1 MHLSDHLKNQQTLV
15 TNDDGFFEFYCS
27 KSPNIC
33 SNFVLLVANPLFS
46 VERGVYE
53 LAFADQVRQAGRAAV
68 QRHREGVHG
77 AGSAA
82 WPHEVVSRLAR
93 LAHRGFLPG
102 ALAELAT
109 VVPAD
114 VLGELEDND
123 EDLCDE
129 DELDGA
135 DDVDELAAA
144 VAGVA
149 VA

>member
-1 MHLSDHLKNQQTLV
+1 M
-15 TNDDGFFEFYCS
+15 
-27 KSPNIC
+27 P
-33 SNFVLLVANPLFS
+33 
-46 VERGVYE
+46 
-53 LAFADQVRQAGRAAV
+53 
-68 QRHREGVHG
+68 
-77 AGSAA
+77 
-82 WPHEVVSRLAR
+82 
-93 LAHRGFLPG
+93 
-102 ALAELAT
+102 AE
-109 VVPAD
+109 